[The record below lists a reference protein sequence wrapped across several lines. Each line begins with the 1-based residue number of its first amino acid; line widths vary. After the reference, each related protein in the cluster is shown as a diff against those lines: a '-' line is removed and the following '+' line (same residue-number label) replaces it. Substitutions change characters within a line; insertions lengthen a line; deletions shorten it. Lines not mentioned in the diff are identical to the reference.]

1 MVQCAVIMAYHLILE
16 TSFLLDQRAMFS
28 TIPFNGVQSI
38 SATDQQNPSAQPS
51 NSKYPCFEE
60 SSAETDSLCTVD
72 FPISNGCHEG
82 GFHNLDF
89 ASEGNSM
96 FSYEPY
102 NPIIL
107 SGLSSL
113 SASLKKVIG
122 DSFPMSKYF
131 SFNEREPNNPIPDNL
146 NTSTSQESFDHY
158 DVELKGGSDEDK
170 VSDNERPCSSF
181 ACCKALPNTTKCGGN
196 NEERKHSKD
205 GISSVLDS
213 ESILVLMSSRNA
225 SRGTVC
231 EQSHLS
237 HIKFYRNFD
246 VPLGKF
252 LQDNLLNQVPRYS
265 ICLFVYLFVCFH
277 FTYSQYVLLGEFN
290 WIAES
295 IFHL

>member
-1 MVQCAVIMAYHLILE
+1 MVQCAVVVAYHLILE

-28 TIPFNGVQSI
+28 TFPFNGVQSI
-38 SATDQQNPSAQPS
+38 SMTDQQSPSAQPS

-60 SSAETDSLCTVD
+60 SSAETDSLSTVE

-82 GFHNLDF
+82 GFHDLNFPL
-89 ASEGNSM
+89 EGNSM

-107 SGLSSL
+107 SGFSSF

-131 SFNEREPNNPIPDNL
+131 GFNEREPNGPIPDSFNA
-146 NTSTSQESFDHY
+146 STSQESFDHY
-158 DVELKGGSDEDK
+158 DVEVKGGSDEDK
-170 VSDNERPCSSF
+170 VSDNEQPCSPF
-181 ACCKALPNTTKCGGN
+181 ACCKAISNSPKCGGN
-196 NEERKHSKD
+196 NEDRKHSKD
-205 GISSVLDS
+205 DISSVLDS

-225 SRGTVC
+225 SRGTIC

-252 LQDNLLNQVPRYS
+252 LQDNLLNQVPHNS
-265 ICLFVYLFVCFH
+265 IYLFVC
-277 FTYSQYVLLGEFN
+277 
-290 WIAES
+290 S
-295 IFHL
+295 ISHIFSLCFWMSLTGSLSRNFICRIN